1 MPGHG
6 SMLSKMNKIELY
18 VADKDADINDFAKNA
33 FEYVLAQ
40 NDPVGTIAGY
50 YDEKL
55 TIWTVSNY
63 FLQILGYGFEEFMEA
78 VNGSMRNAICSDQ
91 INLASLEEIRDF
103 QGERIMYLMDSKGF
117 PILVRIVKT
126 DSRDNEGEPVWVLS
140 VRSDRAAQNLELV
153 NELVENGLWSIDYDL
168 EEKIS
173 KITKSETFCRM
184 LGYQD
189 KSEAPDTIEAMLDSV
204 YPEDRPEL
212 MDFMRKIPY
221 DIHNEKYEAEYRIRM
236 ADGSYQWFGTNCKA
250 VRRMD
255 GSLSQLVGVIV
266 NVNKRRKA
274 SEQEAREDAFHRA
287 FTDLNICEYYVDL
300 QENTFESMKVE
311 NPLQEI
317 FSKSRTWDE
326 LIQMFLDNYV
336 CPESK
341 ETVAQ
346 IYNREYIMKELREI
360 TGELSQ
366 ECKVIFDGKQRIVSN
381 VVMAG
386 DTDENGNPKHAMI
399 FLRDVTDSKNA
410 EKERR
415 KMLKQNIAMDQL
427 LQGITKIVDR
437 FAVCD
442 LDSGMYDYYE
452 LNNDTVNRPTGDY
465 LEFLRNISQKYIVIT
480 ERINAQME
488 YLLSPEHLRKVI
500 LSEDDVYTF
509 EYCNLD
515 KSSYKVMS
523 VIPVEW
529 KGSVLSKV
537 MMIVQDIGQKH
548 ELEKLANTDALTGL
562 YNERYLSA
570 RLKQNGKLHKKF
582 AMFYLDLDKFKPVN
596 DIYGHDMGD
605 KLLKAVSQRLC
616 KCIRNTDYAFR
627 IGGDEFSLIIEEGN
641 INDEFCETMVR
652 RIKNVIDRPFDIDG
666 QLLRVD
672 TSCGYAIYPEHSDR
686 IEDIRIIADHRMY
699 EDKAQNKKE
708 LKKER

>member
-1 MPGHG
+1 
-6 SMLSKMNKIELY
+6 MLSKMNKIELY
-18 VADKDADINDFAKNA
+18 VAGKDADINDSAKNA

-78 VNGSMRNAICSDQ
+78 ANGSMRNVICSDQ
-91 INLASLEEIRDF
+91 INLASLEEIRNF
-103 QGERIMYLMDSKGF
+103 QGERTMYLMDSKGF

-204 YPEDRPEL
+204 HPEDRPKL

-221 DIHNEKYEAEYRIRM
+221 DTHNEKYEAEYRIRM
-236 ADGSYQWFGTNCKA
+236 QDGSYQWFGTNCKA

-266 NVNKRRKA
+266 NVDKRRKA

-317 FSKSRTWDE
+317 FNKSRTWDE

-386 DTDENGNPKHAMI
+386 DTDENGDPKHAMI

-415 KMLKQNIAMDQL
+415 KMLRQNIAMDQL
-427 LQGITKIVDR
+427 LQGVTRIVER

-442 LDSGMYDYYE
+442 LDSGLYDYYE
-452 LNNDTVNRPTGDY
+452 MNNDAVYQPAGDY
-465 LEFLRNISQKYIVIT
+465 LKFIHYMSQKYVVIT
-480 ERINAQME
+480 ESINAQME

-500 LSEDDVYTF
+500 LSEEDQYTF
-509 EYCNLD
+509 EYCNFD

-537 MMIVQDIGQKH
+537 MLIVQDIGQKH
-548 ELEKLANTDALTGL
+548 ELEKLANTDGLTGL
-562 YNERYLSA
+562 YNERYLSTK
-570 RLKQNGKLHKKF
+570 LKQNGKFHKKF
-582 AMFYLDLDKFKPVN
+582 AMFYLDLDRFKPVN
-596 DIYGHDMGD
+596 DTYGHDMGD
-605 KLLKAVSQRLC
+605 KLLKAVSQRLR

-641 INDEFCETMVR
+641 INDEFCEMMVR
-652 RIKNVIDRPFDIDG
+652 RIKNAIDAPFVIEG
-666 QLLRVD
+666 NMLHVD
-672 TSCGYAIYPEHSDR
+672 TSCGYAIYPEHSPE
-686 IEDIRIIADHRMY
+686 IGDIRIMADHRMY
-699 EDKAQNKKE
+699 RDKIQNRKKG
-708 LKKER
+708 

>member
-1 MPGHG
+1 
-6 SMLSKMNKIELY
+6 MLSQMNKIEFY
-18 VADKDADINDFAKNA
+18 VAGKDADINDSAKNA

-78 VNGSMRNAICSDQ
+78 VNGSMRNAICSAQ

-103 QGERIMYLMDSKGF
+103 QGERTMYLMDSKSF

-153 NELVENGLWSIDYDL
+153 NELVENGLWSVDYDL

-184 LGYQD
+184 LEYQD

-221 DIHNEKYEAEYRIRM
+221 DTHNEKYEAEYRIRM

-266 NVNKRRKA
+266 NVDKRRKA

-366 ECKVIFDGKQRIVSN
+366 ECKVIINGKQRIVSN

-415 KMLKQNIAMDQL
+415 KMLRQNIAMDQL
-427 LQGITKIVDR
+427 LQGVTRIVER

-442 LDSGMYDYYE
+442 LDSGLYDYYE
-452 LNNDTVNRPTGDY
+452 MNNDAVYQPAGDY
-465 LEFLRNISQKYIVIT
+465 LKFIHYMSQKYVVIT
-480 ERINAQME
+480 ESINAQME

-500 LSEDDVYTF
+500 LSEEDLYTF
-509 EYCNLD
+509 EYCNFD

-537 MMIVQDIGQKH
+537 MLIVQDIGQKH
-548 ELEKLANTDALTGL
+548 ELEKLANTDGLTGL
-562 YNERYLSA
+562 YNERYLSTK
-570 RLKQNGKLHKKF
+570 LKQNSKFHKKF
-582 AMFYLDLDKFKPVN
+582 AMFYLDLDRFKPVN
-596 DIYGHDMGD
+596 DTYGHDMGD
-605 KLLKAVSQRLC
+605 KLLKAVSQRLR

-641 INDEFCETMVR
+641 INDEFCEMMVR
-652 RIKNVIDRPFDIDG
+652 RIKNAIDAPFVIEGHI
-666 QLLRVD
+666 LHVD
-672 TSCGYAIYPEHSDR
+672 TSCGYAIYPEHSPE
-686 IEDIRIIADHRMY
+686 IGDIRIMADHRMY
-699 EDKAQNKKE
+699 RDKIQNRKKG
-708 LKKER
+708 

>member
-1 MPGHG
+1 
-6 SMLSKMNKIELY
+6 MLSQMNKIELY
-18 VADKDADINDFAKNA
+18 VAGKDADINDSAKNA

-78 VNGSMRNAICSDQ
+78 VNGSMRNAICNAQ

-103 QGERIMYLMDSKGF
+103 QGERTMYLMDSKGF

-221 DIHNEKYEAEYRIRM
+221 DTHNEKYEAEYRIRM

-266 NVNKRRKA
+266 NVDKRRKA

-341 ETVAQ
+341 EIVAQ

-366 ECKVIFDGKQRIVSN
+366 ECKVIINGKQRIVSN

-415 KMLKQNIAMDQL
+415 KMLRQNIAMDQL
-427 LQGITKIVDR
+427 LQGVTRIVER

-442 LDSGMYDYYE
+442 LDSGLYDYYE
-452 LNNDTVNRPTGDY
+452 MNNDAVYQPAGDY
-465 LEFLRNISQKYIVIT
+465 LKFIHYMSQKYVVIT
-480 ERINAQME
+480 ESINAQME

-500 LSEDDVYTF
+500 LSEEDLYTF
-509 EYCNLD
+509 EYCNFD

-537 MMIVQDIGQKH
+537 MLIVQDIGQKH
-548 ELEKLANTDALTGL
+548 ELEKLANTDGLTGL
-562 YNERYLSA
+562 YNERYLSTK
-570 RLKQNGKLHKKF
+570 LKQNGKFHKKF
-582 AMFYLDLDKFKPVN
+582 AMFYLDLDRFKPVN
-596 DIYGHDMGD
+596 DTYGHDMGD
-605 KLLKAVSQRLC
+605 KLLKAVSQRLR

-641 INDEFCETMVR
+641 INDEFCEMMVR
-652 RIKNVIDRPFDIDG
+652 RIKNAIDAPFVIEGHI
-666 QLLRVD
+666 LHVD
-672 TSCGYAIYPEHSDR
+672 TSCGYAIYPEHSPE
-686 IEDIRIIADHRMY
+686 IGDIRIMADHRMY
-699 EDKAQNKKE
+699 RDKIQNRKKG
-708 LKKER
+708 

>member
-18 VADKDADINDFAKNA
+18 VAGEDADINDSAKNA

-78 VNGSMRNAICSDQ
+78 ANGSMRNVICSDQ

-103 QGERIMYLMDSKGF
+103 QGERTMYLMDSKGF
-117 PILVRIVKT
+117 PILVRVLKT

-204 YPEDRPEL
+204 HPEDRPKL

-221 DIHNEKYEAEYRIRM
+221 DTHNEKYEAEYRIRM

-266 NVNKRRKA
+266 NVDKRRKA

-287 FTDLNICEYYVDL
+287 FTNLNICEYYVDL

-311 NPLQEI
+311 NPLQKI

-366 ECKVIFDGKQRIVSN
+366 ECKVIFDGKQRIVRN

-386 DTDENGNPKHAMI
+386 DTDENGDPKHAMI

-427 LQGITKIVDR
+427 LQGVTRIVER

-442 LDSGMYDYYE
+442 LDSGLYDYYE
-452 LNNDTVNRPTGDY
+452 MNNDAVYQPAGDY
-465 LEFLRNISQKYIVIT
+465 LKFIHYMSQKYVVIT
-480 ERINAQME
+480 ESINAQME

-500 LSEDDVYTF
+500 LSEEDQYTF
-509 EYCNLD
+509 EYCNFD

-537 MMIVQDIGQKH
+537 MLIVQDIGQKH
-548 ELEKLANTDALTGL
+548 ELEKLANTDGLTGL
-562 YNERYLSA
+562 YNERYLSTK
-570 RLKQNGKLHKKF
+570 LKQNGKFHKKF
-582 AMFYLDLDKFKPVN
+582 AMFYLDLDRFKPVN
-596 DIYGHDMGD
+596 DTYGHDMGD
-605 KLLKAVSQRLC
+605 KLLKAVSQRLR

-641 INDEFCETMVR
+641 INDEFCEMMVR
-652 RIKNVIDRPFDIDG
+652 RIKNAIDAPFVIEG
-666 QLLRVD
+666 NMLHVD
-672 TSCGYAIYPEHSDR
+672 TSCGYAIYPEHSPE
-686 IEDIRIIADHRMY
+686 IGDIRIMADHRMY
-699 EDKAQNKKE
+699 RDKIQNRKKG
-708 LKKER
+708 